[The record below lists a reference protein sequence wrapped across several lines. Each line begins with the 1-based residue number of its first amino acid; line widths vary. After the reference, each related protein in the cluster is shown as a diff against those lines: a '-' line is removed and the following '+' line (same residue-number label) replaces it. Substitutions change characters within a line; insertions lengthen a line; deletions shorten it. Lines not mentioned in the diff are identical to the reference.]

1 MTTKRDG
8 TLASERRLGPPGA
21 RRLGALTTLAVLAW
35 AGPAAA
41 DTAAFDAAMKPVL
54 ASYLK
59 IHDALARDTTD
70 GVVKAARS
78 IASKAGKLGSKK
90 VTGEH
95 AKHYAGLGDKIRNAA
110 DALTQAK
117 SIEQSREAFK
127 RLSRPLAMWGSMSK
141 PSGVSVVFCSMAKG
155 SWLQHAGEIRNP
167 YYGESMLRCGEVVGG
182 APASKMPAPGNAR

>member
-59 IHDALARDTTD
+59 AQLPHL
-70 GVVKAARS
+70 
-78 IASKAGKLGSKK
+78 
-90 VTGEH
+90 
-95 AKHYAGLGDKIRNAA
+95 
-110 DALTQAK
+110 
-117 SIEQSREAFK
+117 
-127 RLSRPLAMWGSMSK
+127 W
-141 PSGVSVVFCSMAKG
+141 
-155 SWLQHAGEIRNP
+155 
-167 YYGESMLRCGEVVGG
+167 
-182 APASKMPAPGNAR
+182 